1 MTNAII
7 ENGKVMDRLRWQC
20 RRGMLELDI
29 VLQRFLHNDYQ
40 HLNDREKLTFSK
52 LLEEA
57 DVNLLAYFNQTK
69 ECPDHELNHIIK
81 KLL

>member
-1 MTNAII
+1 MTKTMVDNDKTL
-7 ENGKVMDRLRWQC
+7 ERLRWQC

-29 VLQRFLHNDYQ
+29 VLQRFLNNDYQ
-40 HLNDREKLTFSK
+40 HLNDREKHTFAK

-69 ECPDHELNHIIK
+69 KCPDSELNQFIR